1 MKPIA
6 IIGGGI
12 TGLTAAFR
20 LKQQNLPVTVFEA
33 SERVGGVIQSVR
45 QNGHLAEF
53 GPNSILE
60 TSPLVAALVR
70 DLGLESRR
78 LYSDARAEK
87 RYIVRGGQPVLLP
100 SSPWAFL
107 TSPLFSPAAK
117 LRLLAE
123 PFIGRAPA
131 DSDESIAEF
140 VRRRLGQEFLDYA
153 INPLVAG
160 IYAGDPELL
169 SVAQA
174 FPKLHALEQ
183 RWGSL
188 IVGQVRGARERQR
201 SGEVSKQNAKKFSFD
216 EGLQVLIDT
225 LRTNLAGQIQ
235 SGAPVRSLE
244 HKGGGWL
251 VELDNHKL
259 GEAPS
264 EFSAILLALPAYKMA
279 GLAVR
284 ATDYL
289 DLSRL
294 SAIHYPPVASVV
306 LGFRRVDVAH
316 PLDGFGMLVPEK
328 EGFNILG
335 ALFSSSLFPNRAP
348 EGEVT
353 ITCYLGGARSPN
365 LTLRTSA
372 ELVELAAKDLSVL
385 LGIKGKTTFQRVTLF
400 PRAIPQYNLGFG
412 GYRAFMNDLELKAPG
427 LFLAGHARDGI
438 SVSDCIVSGHQVAA
452 RILTFL
458 SASDKKTPLPQLHL
472 AA

>member
-6 IIGGGI
+6 IIGGGV

-33 SERVGGVIQSVR
+33 SERFGGVIQSVR

-70 DLGLESRR
+70 DLGLEARR
-78 LYSDARAEK
+78 QYSDPRAEK
-87 RYIVRGGQPVLLP
+87 RFIVRGGRPVLLP
-100 SSPWAFL
+100 SSPLAFL
-107 TSPLFSPAAK
+107 ASPLFSPVAK

-140 VRRRLGQEFLDYA
+140 VRRRLGREFLDYA

-201 SGEVSKQNAKKFSFD
+201 SGEVSKQSAKKFSFD

-225 LRTNLAGQIQ
+225 LRTRLAGEIQ
-235 SGAPVRSLE
+235 SSAPVRRLE
-244 HKGGGWL
+244 RKEGGWL
-251 VELDNHKL
+251 VEREDSKT
-259 GEAPS
+259 GSAPA
-264 EFSAILLALPAYKMA
+264 EFSAILVALPAYKMA
-279 GLAVR
+279 SLAVR
-284 ATDYL
+284 STEYL

-294 SAIHYPPVASVV
+294 SAIHYPPVASVG
-306 LGFRRVDVAH
+306 LGFRRADVAH

-328 EGFNILG
+328 EGLNILG
-335 ALFSSSLFPNRAP
+335 ALFSSTLFPNRAP
-348 EGEVT
+348 AGEVT
-353 ITCYLGGARSPN
+353 ITSYLGGARSPE
-365 LTLRTSA
+365 LTLKTSDDLA
-372 ELVELAAKDLSVL
+372 ALAAKDLALL
-385 LGIKGKTTFQRVTLF
+385 LGINGKPTFQRVTFF

-412 GYRAFMNDLELKAPG
+412 GYRAFMNQLEIKAPG

-438 SVSDCIVSGHQVAA
+438 SVSDCIVSGHHVAD
-452 RILTFL
+452 RIQTFL
-458 SASDKKTPLPQLHL
+458 STSDRKTPLSQLHL

>member
-20 LKQQNLPVTVFEA
+20 LKQQNVPVRVLEA

-45 QNGHLAEF
+45 DKGHLAEF

-60 TSPLVAALVR
+60 TSPLIGALVR

-78 LYSDARAEK
+78 MYSDARAEK
-87 RYIVRGGQPVLLP
+87 RYIVRGHRPVSLP
-100 SSPWAFL
+100 SSPLAFL
-107 TSPLFSPAAK
+107 TSPLFSPGAK

-131 DSDESIAEF
+131 DSDESIADF

-160 IYAGDPELL
+160 VYAGDPEML

-188 IVGQVRGARERQR
+188 IVGQIRGARERKR
-201 SGEVSKQNAKKFSFD
+201 SGEVSKQSAKKLSFD
-216 EGLQVLIDT
+216 EGLQVLIDA
-225 LRTNLAGQIQ
+225 LRTRLAADIQ
-235 SGAPVRSLE
+235 SGAPVRRLE
-244 HKGGGWL
+244 QKEGGWL
-251 VELDNHKL
+251 IELDQKKTAQAAA
-259 GEAPS
+259 EY
-264 EFSAILLALPAYKMA
+264 SAVLVALPAYKMA
-279 GLAVR
+279 GLAVHS
-284 ATDYL
+284 AGYL
-289 DLSRL
+289 DLSRM

-306 LGFRRVDVAH
+306 LGFRRADVAH

-328 EGFNILG
+328 EGLKILG

-353 ITCYLGGARSPN
+353 ITSYIGGARSPN
-365 LTLRTSA
+365 LTLRASE
-372 ELVELAAKDLSVL
+372 ELVEMTAQDLSMI
-385 LGIKGKTTFQRVTLF
+385 LGIKGKPTFQRVTLF

-438 SVSDCIVSGHQVAA
+438 SVSDCIVSGHHVAD
-452 RILTFL
+452 RIQTFL
-458 SASDKKTPLPQLHL
+458 SAGHRKSPLPQLPL